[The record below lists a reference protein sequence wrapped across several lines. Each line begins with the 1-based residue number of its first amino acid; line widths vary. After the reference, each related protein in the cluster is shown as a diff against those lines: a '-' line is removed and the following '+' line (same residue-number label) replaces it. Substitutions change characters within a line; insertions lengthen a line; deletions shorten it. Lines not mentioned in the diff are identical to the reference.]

1 MSRKERRKL
10 AKMAAKG
17 EAAGQSAVFPATAT
31 ALERQF
37 NDAMAHFQA
46 GHLKEVGLMEF
57 QRLQPD
63 IPEVL
68 HLMALIELPTG
79 RPEAAAGHLEKAV
92 ARQPESADLHNL
104 LGGALK
110 RAGRTEVAV
119 AAFDKAVS
127 LDPDR
132 TEAHYNL
139 GNAGNSFGVPFFMS
153 PVSVI
158 HPK

>member
-1 MSRKERRKL
+1 MSGGTPIKPGGEGL
-10 AKMAAKG
+10 AELENFFG
-17 EAAGQSAVFPATAT
+17 ES
-31 ALERQF
+31 
-37 NDAMAHFQA
+37 MAHFQA
-46 GHLKEVGLMEF
+46 GRLKEAEAGLSEF

-68 HLMALIELPTG
+68 HLMALIELQTG

-110 RAGRTEVAV
+110 RAGRLEEAV
-119 AAFDKAVS
+119 LAYDKAVS
-127 LDPDR
+127 LGPELA
-132 TEAHYNL
+132 EAHYNL

-158 HPK
+158 HPVHSS